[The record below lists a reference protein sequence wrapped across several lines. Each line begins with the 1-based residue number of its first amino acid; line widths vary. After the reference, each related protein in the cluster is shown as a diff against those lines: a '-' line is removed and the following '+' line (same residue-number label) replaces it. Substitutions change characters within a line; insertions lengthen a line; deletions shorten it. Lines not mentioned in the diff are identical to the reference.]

1 MAEFELYDYVARDG
15 TNAFKAW
22 TKTLQKDELAKL
34 NQKLDMLRREPELPP
49 LLLAGPLERKP
60 IYKLR
65 INGRVALRPM
75 LCKGP
80 IDNDSEFTLLMGATE
95 RDRVLDPEDA
105 VDQAA
110 DRRAEVIA
118 NPTRRRTPHERVTWG
133 ANERPEAER

>member
-1 MAEFELYDYVARDG
+1 MAEFTLYDYVDG
-15 TNAFKAW
+15 MGRNSFKEW

-49 LLLAGPLERKP
+49 QLLAGPLEGEP

-80 IDNDSEFTLLMGATE
+80 INNGSEFTLLMGATE
-95 RDRVLDPEDA
+95 RDRVLIPVDA
-105 VDQAA
+105 VEQAA
-110 DRRAEVIA
+110 NRRTEVIA
-118 NPTRRRTPHERVTWG
+118 NPGRRRTPHERVTWG
-133 ANERPEAER
+133 VEN

>member
-1 MAEFELYDYVARDG
+1 MAEFTLYDYVDDRG
-15 TNAFKAW
+15 INSFREW
-22 TKTLQKDELAKL
+22 TKTLQKEELAKL

-49 LLLAGPLERKP
+49 QLLAGPLEGKP

-65 INGRVALRPM
+65 IKGRVALRPM

-95 RDRVLDPEDA
+95 RDRVLVPEDA

-110 DRRAEVIA
+110 NRRAEVIA

-133 ANERPEAER
+133 AEERPEA

>member
-1 MAEFELYDYVARDG
+1 MAEFTLYDYVDG
-15 TNAFKAW
+15 IGRNSFKEW

-49 LLLAGPLERKP
+49 QLLAGPLEGKP

-80 IDNDSEFTLLMGATE
+80 INNDSEFTILMGATE
-95 RDRVLDPEDA
+95 KDRVLIPADA

-110 DRRAEVIA
+110 NRRTEVIA
-118 NPTRRRTPHERVTWG
+118 NPGRRRTPHERVTWG
-133 ANERPEAER
+133 VEN

>member
-1 MAEFELYDYVARDG
+1 MAEFALYDYVDG
-15 TNAFKAW
+15 TGRNSFKEW

-49 LLLAGPLERKP
+49 QLLAGPLEGKP

-80 IDNDSEFTLLMGATE
+80 INNDSEFTLLMGATE
-95 RDRVLDPEDA
+95 KDRVLNPVDA

-110 DRRAEVIA
+110 NRRAEVIA
-118 NPTRRRTPHERVTWG
+118 NPGRRRIPHERVTWG
-133 ANERPEAER
+133 VEN

>member
-1 MAEFELYDYVARDG
+1 MADFTLYDYVD
-15 TNAFKAW
+15 AFGRNSFKEW

-49 LLLAGPLERKP
+49 QLLAGPLEGKP

-80 IDNDSEFTLLMGATE
+80 ISNNSEFTLLMGAAE
-95 RDRVLDPEDA
+95 RDRVLIPEDA
-105 VDQAA
+105 IDQAA
-110 DRRAEVIA
+110 DRRTEVIA
-118 NPTRRRTPHERVTWG
+118 NPKRRRTPHERVSWG
-133 ANERPEAER
+133 AEDRP

>member
-1 MAEFELYDYVARDG
+1 MAEFTLYDYVDG
-15 TNAFKAW
+15 IGRNSFKEW

-49 LLLAGPLERKP
+49 QLLAGPLEGKP

-80 IDNDSEFTLLMGATE
+80 INNDSEFTLLMGATE
-95 RDRVLDPEDA
+95 KDRVLIPGDA
-105 VDQAA
+105 IDQAA

-118 NPTRRRTPHERVTWG
+118 NPGRRRTPHERVTWG
-133 ANERPEAER
+133 VEN